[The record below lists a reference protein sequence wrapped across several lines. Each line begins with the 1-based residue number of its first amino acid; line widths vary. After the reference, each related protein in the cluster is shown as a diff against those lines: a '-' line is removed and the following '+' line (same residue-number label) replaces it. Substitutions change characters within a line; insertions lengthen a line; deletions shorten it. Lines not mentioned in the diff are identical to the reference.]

1 MAYSKTYTRI
11 NWQNAPSEATA
22 LNETNLN
29 KMDSAIDTLDDRI
42 VTLDTQRVNDESAIS
57 TAQGDISSLQSDK
70 VDKVAGKGLSTNDY
84 TDTEKNKLATIQPYA
99 MTVSYSPNYSSGEK
113 IGTLTLTNPNG
124 ESTKS
129 IYAPKPVNYLD
140 SSSEQAV
147 QNKVITNALANKVDK
162 VENKGLF
169 TYSDMQFADDTS
181 QTGDVVAEVTFT
193 TQDPLD
199 PQMVFPIYNGMEAIT
214 NAEIDALA

>member
-42 VTLDTQRVNDESAIS
+42 VTLDTQRLNDESAIS
-57 TAQGDISSLQSDK
+57 TAQGNITALQNGKVDKESGKGLSTISAIGVTVGNVGDTIADILAIDQSGNSYHNYIKNGVVVDSALSSSSTNPVQNKVVKTALDDK
-70 VDKVAGKGLSTNDY
+70 VDKVA
-84 TDTEKNKLATIQPYA
+84 
-99 MTVSYSPNYSSGEK
+99 
-113 IGTLTLTNPNG
+113 
-124 ESTKS
+124 
-129 IYAPKPVNYLD
+129 
-140 SSSEQAV
+140 
-147 QNKVITNALANKVDK
+147 
-162 VENKGLF
+162 NKGLF

-199 PQMVFPIYNGMEAIT
+199 PQMVFPIYNGVEAISE
-214 NAEIDALA
+214 AHIRSLFS